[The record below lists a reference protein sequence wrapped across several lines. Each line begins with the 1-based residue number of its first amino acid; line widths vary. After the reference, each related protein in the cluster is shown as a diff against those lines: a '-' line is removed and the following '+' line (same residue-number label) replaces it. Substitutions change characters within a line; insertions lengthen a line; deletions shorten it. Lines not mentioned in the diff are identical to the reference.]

1 MIKING
7 KSYDAQVV
15 VALDGS
21 MSLTFEGTTKT
32 IGEIEALLNTSPKI
46 EVYEG
51 EDVIATYYSKQMVSL
66 SAKKTD
72 DTFTITVVLRASKVE
87 PNAETILQTE
97 INAVKNNISDIETN
111 ATETEETLSGAIE
124 DLATIVS
131 EIVANNVNAETVT
144 EESNG

>member
-21 MSLTFEGTTKT
+21 MSLTFEGTTET

-51 EDVIATYYSKQMVSL
+51 EDVIATYYSKQMISL

-72 DTFTITVVLRASKVE
+72 DVFTITVVLRASKVE
-87 PNAETILQTE
+87 PSAETILQTE